1 MAWPSE
7 TKYVG
12 KPRSR
17 AEAPAKVS
25 GRARYS
31 SDVAPPGLLYAA
43 VVRSP
48 WPAAK
53 ITSVSL
59 DKARAAPGIKA
70 AILARENLTQV
81 RYYGEEI
88 AAVAGVS
95 RQAVL
100 EALPL
105 VEIKAEPLPFV
116 VDEVEA
122 MQPDAPRVF
131 AENSNLNLDPVKKKG
146 DVDAA
151 FASAAAVVEGTFSV
165 PVLIHN
171 NLESFGGVVSWDHDG
186 VTAWISTQGIFSAR
200 ENLASHLGLP
210 QSQVRVICD
219 HMGGG
224 FGAKTSPGVEAA
236 LAARLSREAG
246 APVRLM
252 PNRAEQALAVGNR
265 PSSAQKIKLAAD
277 RDGRLVAF
285 EMLAFGTS
293 GYAASA
299 SNAGGSSSANVPM
312 PYIYVVP
319 NTRVLQASIALNTGA
334 GRPMR
339 APAHPQASFGME
351 SIMDELAVKLG
362 LDPVELRLR
371 NDPFEIR
378 QREWKLGAERFGWK
392 EKYRAPG
399 SSPGPVKVGV
409 GCGAAT
415 WGGGGRGTQA
425 EVQINPDGTVEV
437 RCGSQDLGTGTR
449 TVVQLV
455 AAEVL
460 QLDPARITARVGDT
474 NFPPSG
480 TSGGSTQTASV
491 GPAVY
496 DACEQALAELKKAG
510 GLDDPRGTRWDE
522 ACRKLGAVPLVA
534 HGKWREGLSSRDV
547 GGVQF
552 AEVEVDTE
560 TGFVRVRRILC
571 VQDCGLVVN
580 PLTCRNQANGG
591 VIMGLGYA
599 LYEQRVMD
607 RVNGVVLNNNLETY
621 KLPGAADMPEIDVVF
636 LDMPERGIIGMA
648 EPVTIPTAAAIA
660 NAVANA
666 LGVRISSLPITPD
679 KVLAALGKIT
689 EKNPIAGRERELAD
703 AFALMAAAGGNAKG
717 SS

>member
-1 MAWPSE
+1 MPWPSE
-7 TKYVG
+7 TKYLG
-12 KPRSR
+12 KEVPRV
-17 AEAPAKVS
+17 EAPAKVS
-25 GRARYS
+25 GRAKYS
-31 SDVAPPGLLYAA
+31 SDIAPAGLLYAA
-43 VVRSP
+43 VVRSK

-53 ITSVSL
+53 INSISL
-59 DKARAAPGIKA
+59 DKVRAAPGIKA
-70 AILARENLTQV
+70 AITARANLTQV
-81 RYYGEEI
+81 RYYGEELV
-88 AAVAGVS
+88 AVAGVS

-100 EALPL
+100 DALPL
-105 VEIKAEPLPFV
+105 VEIDADPLPFAV
-116 VDEVEA
+116 RELDA

-131 AENSNLNLDPVKKKG
+131 AENPNISLDPVKEKG

-151 FASAAAVVEGTFSV
+151 FAGAAAVVEGLFSA

-171 NLESFGGVVSWDHDG
+171 NLESFGGVVAWDHDG
-186 VTAWISTQGIFSAR
+186 VTAWISTQGIFSSR
-200 ENLASHLGLP
+200 ESLASHLGLP

-224 FGAKTSPGVEAA
+224 FGAKTVAGVEAS
-236 LAARLSREAG
+236 LAARLAREAG
-246 APVRLM
+246 APVKLM
-252 PNRAEQALAVGNR
+252 PSRAEQALAVGNR
-265 PSSAQKIKLAAD
+265 PSSAQKIRLAAD

-285 EMLAFGTS
+285 EMSAFGTS

-299 SNAGGSSSANVPM
+299 AGAGGSSSANVPM
-312 PYIYVVP
+312 PYIYTVP
-319 NTRVLQASIALNTGA
+319 NTRVRQAGIALNAGA

-371 NDPFEIR
+371 NDPLDIR
-378 QREWKLGAERFGWK
+378 RREWTLGAERFGWK
-392 EKYRAPG
+392 EKYRKPG

-409 GCGAAT
+409 GCGGAM

-425 EVQINPDGTVEV
+425 DVQINPDGTVEA

-449 TVVQLV
+449 TVVQLIV
-455 AAEVL
+455 AEML

-496 DACEQALAELKKAG
+496 DACEEAVTELKKASG
-510 GLDDPRGTRWDE
+510 IDQPLGARWDE
-522 ACRKLGAVPLVA
+522 ACRKLGVAPLVA
-534 HGKWREGLSSRDV
+534 HGKWREGLSSRNV

-552 AEVEVDTE
+552 AEVGVDTE
-560 TGFVRVRRILC
+560 TGFVRVRKVLC

-580 PLTCRNQANGG
+580 RLTCRSQVNGG
-591 VIMGLGYA
+591 IIMGLGYA
-599 LYEQRVMD
+599 LYEERVTD

-621 KLPGAADMPEIDVVF
+621 KLPGSADMPEIDVVF
-636 LDMPERGIIGMA
+636 LEMPERGIIGMA

-679 KVLAALGKIT
+679 KVLAALGKVPA
-689 EKNPIAGRERELAD
+689 KNPLAERERELNE
-703 AFALMAAAGGNAKG
+703 AFALMAAAVGPSKG
-717 SS
+717 ST

>member
-1 MAWPSE
+1 
-7 TKYVG
+7 
-12 KPRSR
+12 
-17 AEAPAKVS
+17 
-25 GRARYS
+25 
-31 SDVAPPGLLYAA
+31 
-43 VVRSP
+43 
-48 WPAAK
+48 
-53 ITSVSL
+53 
-59 DKARAAPGIKA
+59 
-70 AILARENLTQV
+70 
-81 RYYGEEI
+81 
-88 AAVAGVS
+88 
-95 RQAVL
+95 
-100 EALPL
+100 
-105 VEIKAEPLPFV
+105 FV
-116 VDEVEA
+116 VNEC
-122 MQPDAPRVF
+122 DAIHPESARVF
-131 AENSNLNLDPVKKKG
+131 EENPNLHVDPVKEKG

-151 FASAAAVVEGTFSV
+151 FAGAAAVVEGIFSA

-171 NLESFGGVVSWDHDG
+171 NLESFGGVVSWDRDG
-186 VTAWISTQGIFSAR
+186 VTAWLSTQGVFSAR

-210 QSQVRVICD
+210 QNQVRVICD

-224 FGAKTSPGVEAA
+224 FGAKTTPGVEAS

-246 APVRLM
+246 APVKLM

-265 PSSAQKIKLAAD
+265 PSSTQKIKLAAD
-277 RDGRLVAF
+277 RDGKLVAF

-293 GYAASA
+293 GFAASA

-312 PYIYVVP
+312 PYIYTVP
-319 NTRVLQASIALNTGA
+319 ATRVRQANVALNAGA

-339 APAHPQASFGME
+339 APAHPPASFGME

-378 QREWKLGAERFGWK
+378 RREWKLGAERFGWK
-392 EKYRAPG
+392 EKYRKPG

-425 EVQINPDGTVEV
+425 MVQINPDGTVEV

-460 QLDPARITARVGDT
+460 QLDPARITALVGDT
-474 NFPPSG
+474 NYPPSG

-491 GPAVY
+491 GPAIY
-496 DACEQALAELKKAG
+496 DACEQAVAELKKASG
-510 GLDDPRGTRWDE
+510 IEQPLGPRWDE
-522 ACRKLGAVPLVA
+522 ACRKLGTAPLVA

-560 TGFVRVRRILC
+560 TGFVRVRKILC

-580 PLTCRNQANGG
+580 PLTCRSQVNGG

-599 LYEQRVMD
+599 LYEERVMD
-607 RVNGVVLNNNLETY
+607 RASGVVLNNNLETY

-636 LDMPERGIIGMA
+636 IDMPERGIIGVA

-689 EKNPIAGRERELAD
+689 DKNPVAERERELAE
-703 AFALMAAAGGNAKG
+703 AFALVAAASTSKG